1 MDGFSGGGQV
11 LMGDPGFVQNVTSFG
26 LVVVDGAAEE
36 GALGGFRV
44 AVLVKLQR
52 LTFFLL

>member
-1 MDGFSGGGQV
+1 MLMDGFSGGGQV

-36 GALGGFRV
+36 GALGGFRA
-44 AVLVKLQR
+44 AVLVK
-52 LTFFLL
+52 